1 MLRTLD
7 VVMWKRDGHAYYG
20 AVQSWKLMPT
30 LLSNWIIPEDD
41 RDSTESETG

>member
-1 MLRTLD
+1 MRRTLD
-7 VVMWKRDGHAYYG
+7 FVMWRRDSHAYYG
-20 AVQSWKLMPT
+20 TGQLWKSMPT